1 MAESTVL
8 RDSDGKVYTDILDF
22 MCQKCDLS
30 REDAKS
36 KYDGYKDKKKAKM
49 HNLHQEEMIEL
60 LQEKEAE
67 GEWKLSE
74 DAYVKNSEFYF
85 TKYEGK
91 PSMTMVEEGRTKAQK
106 RYEKLKVH
114 EKWLLH
120 QALVDQPTEIKQLQ
134 TNQEQ
139 LGGYIDE
146 WKTKYN
152 KLKEEKENLAE
163 ENKNSKK
170 EIKKLKKM
178 LKDQKTGQPV
188 QTGEPEEKSNTKSP
202 TKRKNSNSEDPEK
215 IEKKRRKNIFDTA
228 PAKPPGNALGLY
240 VRQHKVM
247 HIGPLREIMI
257 NFRTV
262 EKHMMSCHKSL
273 KG

>member
-1 MAESTVL
+1 MAENTVL
-8 RDSDGKVYTDILDF
+8 RDGDGKVYTDIVEF

-30 REDAKS
+30 REDAIS

-49 HNLHQEEMIEL
+49 HNLHQDDMIEL
-60 LQEKEAE
+60 LQEKEE
-67 GEWKLSE
+67 NGEWKLSE
-74 DAYVKNSEFYF
+74 DAYAKNSVFYF
-85 TKYEGK
+85 AKYEGK
-91 PSMTMVEEGRTKAQK
+91 PSMEMVNEGRTKAQK

-114 EKWLLH
+114 EKWFLH
-120 QALVDQPTEIKQLQ
+120 QALVDQPAEIEQLEV
-134 TNQEQ
+134 NQKQ

-178 LKDQKTGQPV
+178 LKDQKSGQPV
-188 QTGEPEEKSNTKSP
+188 QSEETEEKSTKKSP
-202 TKRKNSNSEDPEK
+202 TKRKNSNSEDPEE
-215 IEKKRRKNIFDTA
+215 IEKKRRKNMFDTA
-228 PAKPPGNALGLY
+228 PTKPPGNALGLY

-247 HIGPLREIMI
+247 YITFVRYIM
-257 NFRTV
+257 
-262 EKHMMSCHKSL
+262 
-273 KG
+273 